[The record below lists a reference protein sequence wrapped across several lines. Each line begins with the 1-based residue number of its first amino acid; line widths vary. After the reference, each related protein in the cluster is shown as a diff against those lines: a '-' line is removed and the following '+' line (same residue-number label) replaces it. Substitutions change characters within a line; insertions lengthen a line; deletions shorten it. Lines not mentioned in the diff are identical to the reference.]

1 MDKGEKLIKVENEM
15 WEGIHE
21 KLKNRETRKGLN
33 KSRSKAMIE
42 RQLEETYK
50 DTGIKHYDKFKN
62 HIEYLQNCFRNGG
75 PVKIGEAKYL
85 VKGFSYSDYP
95 TLGIELDLVFKEFEN
110 MKDESNKNNDIKFKP
125 GDKVRLNRPMP
136 SDMEKQIEYRKFYNV
151 VVTDVMGY
159 KGKEIQILGIEGVKG
174 LISSEYFDLYEEDK
188 RDFTIDELI
197 FIQGH
202 LGGLRGHYEEEL
214 ECTLDK
220 KRQKLLKRKVDTINS
235 LINKISELFCTY

>member
-1 MDKGEKLIKVENEM
+1 MDKGEKLIKVENEI

-62 HIEYLQNCFRNGG
+62 HIEYLQNCFKSGG

-85 VKGFSYSDYP
+85 VKSFSYSNYP
-95 TLGIELDLVFKEFEN
+95 TLGIELDLVFKEFESI
-110 MKDESNKNNDIKFKP
+110 KDK
-125 GDKVRLNRPMP
+125 DKR
-136 SDMEKQIEYRKFYNV
+136 
-151 VVTDVMGY
+151 
-159 KGKEIQILGIEGVKG
+159 
-174 LISSEYFDLYEEDK
+174 EEEE

-202 LGGLRGHYEEEL
+202 LGVLRGHYEEVL
-214 ECTLDK
+214 RCTLDK
-220 KRQKLLKRKVDTINS
+220 KRQKLLKRKVDTLNS
-235 LINKISELFCTY
+235 IINKISELFCAY